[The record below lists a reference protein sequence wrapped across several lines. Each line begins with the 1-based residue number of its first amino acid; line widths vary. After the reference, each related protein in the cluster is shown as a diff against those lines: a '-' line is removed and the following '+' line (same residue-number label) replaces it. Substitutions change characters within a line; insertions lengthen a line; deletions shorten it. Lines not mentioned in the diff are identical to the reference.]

1 MPLYMWLCNLATI
14 PKNEKDTNKLFCH
27 LIKNELNK
35 SVLMSIISTTLNTFK
50 LLYNGDW
57 VTDTKGKSTLPQYQ

>member
-14 PKNEKDTNKLFCH
+14 PKEEKGTHTLFCH
-27 LIKNELNK
+27 FINNELNK
-35 SVLMSIISTTLNTFK
+35 NVLMSIISTTLNTFK
-50 LLYNGDW
+50 LLYSGDW